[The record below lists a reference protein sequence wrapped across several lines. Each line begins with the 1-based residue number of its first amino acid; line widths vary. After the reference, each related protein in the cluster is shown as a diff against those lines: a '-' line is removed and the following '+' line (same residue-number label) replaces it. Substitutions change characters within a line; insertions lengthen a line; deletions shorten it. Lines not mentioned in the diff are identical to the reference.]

1 MSMPLSPSLCC
12 KERWVKFTCYNRY
25 ITIEASNRA
34 ITHKSS
40 LVLQVDLQTYL
51 YMVPLHTQD
60 ADVLEERKRVLSGAT
75 TENEVVII
83 KNLVKVCACEV
94 VYPPVS
100 FPHPI

>member
-1 MSMPLSPSLCC
+1 MPLSPSLCC

-25 ITIEASNRA
+25 ITKEASSRA
-34 ITHKSS
+34 ITHKFSTS
-40 LVLQVDLQTYL
+40 GIETYKRT

>member
-1 MSMPLSPSLCC
+1 MSMPLLPSLCC

-25 ITIEASNRA
+25 ITIEASSRA
-34 ITHKSS
+34 ITHRSS
-40 LVLQVDLQTYL
+40 LVLQVETYKRT

-83 KNLVKVCACEV
+83 KNLVKVCVCGV
-94 VYPPVS
+94 
-100 FPHPI
+100 I